1 MKYAALLLV
10 VLLSACQKD
19 DMSVRYAAKCDRC
32 FVEYQ
37 SDNRA
42 LSSVTVEGYWNVF
55 VSDSIVTDTVIYVMD
70 STRVNG
76 TWTTT
81 VELEHDAVPV
91 LKARNAG
98 SSKYAEVVA
107 EYEGKRKSA
116 STTIG
121 GETVSAH

>member
-19 DMSVRYAAKCDRC
+19 DMSVLYAATCDRC

-37 SDNRA
+37 SDNRS

-55 VSDSIVTDTVIYVMD
+55 IADSIVTDTVIYIMD
-70 STRVNG
+70 STRVYG
-76 TWTTT
+76 TWSTA

-107 EYEGKRKSA
+107 EYDGKRKSA
-116 STTIG
+116 STTVG